1 MGAFKKDRSI
11 LEIVKGYSIPFLS
24 QPCNRSLE
32 INLSLKEKYAV
43 VEKMEIS
50 LEKGCN
56 RKVCV
61 KKFSAKSF
69 FIIQSVSS
77 KEKGWGQQVCH
88 QFEKSNSV
96 HSPPHFEM
104 DSLHSVLWRIGTSTI
119 IYLDD
124 ILLIE
129 ETAENAQMYR
139 NTAVLFQEL
148 RFVADLKKSVM
159 TQ

>member
-1 MGAFKKDRSI
+1 
-11 LEIVKGYSIPFLS
+11 
-24 QPCNRSLE
+24 
-32 INLSLKEKYAV
+32 
-43 VEKMEIS
+43 
-50 LEKGCN
+50 
-56 RKVCV
+56 
-61 KKFSAKSF
+61 
-69 FIIQSVSS
+69 
-77 KEKGWGQQVCH
+77 
-88 QFEKSNSV
+88 
-96 HSPPHFEM
+96 M